1 MSDDD
6 SYVLPNEGSSGEDE
20 DDDSE
25 DETLDQLARH
35 ANRGREDENEE
46 PVVNEANDIRPA
58 AVDEE
63 REERR
68 ARYEDQRE
76 ERRIQLQ
83 MHQESM
89 RQQSQFM
96 TSMMIA
102 IMGGQRALPTVQ
114 PAPAAMSTLQNNEGE
129 DRGSAQRQE
138 EGKTEESEGEI

>member
-1 MSDDD
+1 MQD
-6 SYVLPNEGSSGEDE
+6 EDE
-20 DDDSE
+20 PSFSQIMMMI
-25 DETLDQLARH
+25 TNQQHQDQMQRQQE
-35 ANRGREDENEE
+35 R
-46 PVVNEANDIRPA
+46 
-58 AVDEE
+58 DEE

-83 MHQESM
+83 MHQDSM

-102 IMGGQRALPTVQ
+102 IMGGQRALPTIQ
-114 PAPAAMSTLQNNEGE
+114 PAPPAMSKLQNNEGE

-138 EGKTEESEGEI
+138 EGKTEESEGEFNSQTDAAI

>member
-1 MSDDD
+1 MQD
-6 SYVLPNEGSSGEDE
+6 EDE
-20 DDDSE
+20 PSFSQIMMMI
-25 DETLDQLARH
+25 TNQQHQDQMQRQQE
-35 ANRGREDENEE
+35 R
-46 PVVNEANDIRPA
+46 
-58 AVDEE
+58 DEE

-83 MHQESM
+83 MHQDSM

-102 IMGGQRALPTVQ
+102 IMGGQRALPTIQ
-114 PAPAAMSTLQNNEGE
+114 PAPPANEWE

-138 EGKTEESEGEI
+138 EGKTEESEGEFNSQTDAAIK

>member
-1 MSDDD
+1 M
-6 SYVLPNEGSSGEDE
+6 PDE
-20 DDDSE
+20 
-25 DETLDQLARH
+25 
-35 ANRGREDENEE
+35 EE
-46 PVVNEANDIRPA
+46 PSFSQIMLMITNQQHQEQMQRQQER
-58 AVDEE
+58 DEE

-102 IMGGQRALPTVQ
+102 IMGGQRTIPAVQ
-114 PAPAAMSTLQNNEGE
+114 PTQGGNSVSLSN
-129 DRGSAQRQE
+129 DRDNSGSVQTPE
-138 EGKTEESEGEI
+138 EGKTEETIGEI

>member
-1 MSDDD
+1 MIT
-6 SYVLPNEGSSGEDE
+6 NQQHQEQMQHQQE
-20 DDDSE
+20 
-25 DETLDQLARH
+25 H
-35 ANRGREDENEE
+35 
-46 PVVNEANDIRPA
+46 
-58 AVDEE
+58 DEE

-83 MHQESM
+83 MHQDSM

-114 PAPAAMSTLQNNEGE
+114 PTQPATSALPNNEG
-129 DRGSAQRQE
+129 DDSGIAQRQE
-138 EGKTEESEGEI
+138 EGKTEETIGEI